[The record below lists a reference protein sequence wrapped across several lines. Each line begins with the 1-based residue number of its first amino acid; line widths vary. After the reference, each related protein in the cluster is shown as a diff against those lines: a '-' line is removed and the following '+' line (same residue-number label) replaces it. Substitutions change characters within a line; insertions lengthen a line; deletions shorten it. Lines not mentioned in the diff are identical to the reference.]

1 MTLSK
6 NPSEQNID
14 WKGLIKVNWSGKRE
28 AGGIICMG
36 WMVRQRPEELDQ
48 SMVPGAKQLE
58 DQTNNIAM
66 QLCSLC
72 FKPVPTDVSQ
82 YSHLSERLSR
92 ITAWLLVDGRKA
104 SVIFGSSCFPK

>member
-28 AGGIICMG
+28 AGGIICME
-36 WMVRQRPEELDQ
+36 WMPKQRPEELDQ

-72 FKPVPTDVSQ
+72 QRIEANILVSQ
-82 YSHLSERLSR
+82 L
-92 ITAWLLVDGRKA
+92 G
-104 SVIFGSSCFPK
+104 F